1 MPHPQFDR
9 SKLRIRP
16 LADRPNRV
24 ELPRDA
30 VYPGATPKALSAQTR
45 ALLEECVARMRAA
58 RKNGRPVMLAF
69 GAHTIKNGLAPVLIR
84 LMEQGWLTL
93 LATNGAG
100 IIHDWEFAFQG
111 RSSEDVATNV
121 DQGQFGIW
129 EETGLYLNLGI
140 AVGAY

>member
-69 GAHTIKNGLAPVLIR
+69 GAHTIIPDFSQWEKLWSFLR
-84 LMEQGWLTL
+84 LPPL
-93 LATNGAG
+93 
-100 IIHDWEFAFQG
+100 
-111 RSSEDVATNV
+111 
-121 DQGQFGIW
+121 
-129 EETGLYLNLGI
+129 
-140 AVGAY
+140 